1 MRILK
6 IFCWGLVA
14 LFILIQFIPVTKP
27 ETLEVNENDLFQD
40 SMIGEEAGSILKT
53 SCYDCHSNETRYPWY
68 SNIAPVK
75 WLIIRDV
82 SNGREELNFSN
93 WKSLNIKDK
102 IKLLDKIAE
111 EVDENSMPL
120 PIYTL
125 IHRDATLNEES
136 RKTLID
142 WTEQMTNDMLGE

>member
-1 MRILK
+1 
-6 IFCWGLVA
+6 
-14 LFILIQFIPVTKP
+14 
-27 ETLEVNENDLFQD
+27 
-40 SMIGEEAGSILKT
+40 MIGEEAGSILKT

-68 SNIAPVK
+68 SNIAPAK

-93 WKSLNIKDK
+93 WKSLSIKDK

-111 EVDENSMPL
+111 EVEDSSMPL

-136 RKTLID
+136 RKILID
-142 WTEQMTNDMLGE
+142 WTEQMMNDLLGE